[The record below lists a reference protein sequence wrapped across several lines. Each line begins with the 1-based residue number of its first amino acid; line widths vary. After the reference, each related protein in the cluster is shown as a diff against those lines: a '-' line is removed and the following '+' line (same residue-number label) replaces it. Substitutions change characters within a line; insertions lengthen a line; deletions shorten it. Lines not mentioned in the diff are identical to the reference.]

1 MENDKKNI
9 NHNKF
14 NHFKFRK
21 FPGFVY
27 WFHIGNINES
37 KMINDNL
44 FTSKYFLL
52 NNRFL
57 PYTKENDMRNQLNQS
72 QSNNNIKIFQIVN
85 RMKIGFFRLGNLM
98 GSLWFGVFLF
108 AMQSYLLRQNL
119 GLTNNTFSS
128 S

>member
-1 MENDKKNI
+1 MENDNKDIKYDKK
-9 NHNKF
+9 

-21 FPGFVY
+21 FPGFVN
-27 WFHIGNINES
+27 WFHISNVNES
-37 KMINDNL
+37 KKINDNL
-44 FTSKYFLL
+44 FTSKLFLL

-57 PYTKENDMRNQLNQS
+57 PYTKDIEMRSKLNQS
-72 QSNNNIKIFQIVN
+72 QSNKNIKIFEIVY
-85 RMKIGFFRLGNLM
+85 RMKVGFFRLGNLM